1 MIAAIFSLFGFFL
14 LGFSILWF
22 QRLVRRRHPLDR
34 SVFANAKSM
43 SGWLIIFMTTLI
55 FTGPFAIIFI
65 VGLVLNRIGER
76 RSLMWTLAVSA
87 EKQIPLSVAAR
98 SFAMDR
104 DDDFGARAVAFADAL
119 DTGATLETA
128 LKRAHIRL
136 PIAAK
141 LAIDIGGDRD
151 EGLSRSLLNAA
162 KQEANMS
169 GLLAKLVDRGLYL
182 LLTLAVLVQI
192 VTFVCIFVVPTF
204 RMIFEDFDV
213 DLPAITEQM
222 IAVSNYVAAIAP
234 FITMLVLV
242 VGIYVVYQFLRW
254 AGLRLPR
261 LHGLPGAWTRKLHG
275 PTVLRSIA
283 QAVEMEIP
291 MQERLGSIA
300 QHFSVQHVRRRVD
313 KVAAVLRQG
322 GCWIEE
328 LRRQKLV
335 SRNDAA
341 LMKSAQELG
350 NLPWAI
356 NEIADRQ
363 ARNLNHRI
371 SLLIEWLSPVPTIL
385 FGIVIGLFAVAIT
398 LPMSVLIQAIS
409 L

>member
-22 QRLVRRRHPLDR
+22 QRLVRRGHPLDR
-34 SVFANAKSM
+34 SVFTNAKSM

-55 FTGPFAIIFI
+55 FTGPFALIFI
-65 VGLVLNRIGER
+65 IGMVLNRIGER
-76 RSLMWTLAVSA
+76 RSLLWTLAVSA

-104 DDDFGARAVAFADAL
+104 QDDFGARAVAFADAL

-136 PIAAK
+136 PIAAR
-141 LAIDIGGDRD
+141 LAIDIGGDHD
-151 EGLSRSLLNAA
+151 GGLSRSLLSAA
-162 KQEANMS
+162 KQEADVS
-169 GLLAKLVDRGLYL
+169 GLFAKLVDRSLYL

-192 VTFVCIFVVPTF
+192 ITFVCIFIVPTF

-213 DLPAITEQM
+213 DLPPVTEYMIT
-222 IAVSNYVAAIAP
+222 AANYVASFSPI
-234 FITMLVLV
+234 IMTLLVFL
-242 VGIYVVYQFLRW
+242 GMYVAYQFLRW

-261 LHGLPGAWTRKLHG
+261 LHGMPGAWTRKVYG

-300 QHFSVQHVRRRVD
+300 EHFSVRHVRRRVD
-313 KVAAVLRQG
+313 KVAAVLKQG

-328 LRRQKLV
+328 LRRQRIV

-363 ARNLNHRI
+363 TRHLNHRI
-371 SLLIEWLSPVPTIL
+371 TTLIEWLSPIPTVL
-385 FGIVIGLFAVAIT
+385 FGIVIGLFAAAIT
-398 LPMSVLIQAIS
+398 LPMSVLIQELS